1 MLLVEREDVDA
12 ECEADAIDP
21 LAVGEAVAPVAARER
36 EGGEAGEAAIARL
49 VLGVVKLVE
58 GNAEQSNV

>member
-21 LAVGEAVAPVAARER
+21 LAVGEAPRLRRSRPESVKAARLER
-36 EGGEAGEAAIARL
+36 LRL
-49 VLGVVKLVE
+49 RASSSGS
-58 GNAEQSNV
+58 SNL